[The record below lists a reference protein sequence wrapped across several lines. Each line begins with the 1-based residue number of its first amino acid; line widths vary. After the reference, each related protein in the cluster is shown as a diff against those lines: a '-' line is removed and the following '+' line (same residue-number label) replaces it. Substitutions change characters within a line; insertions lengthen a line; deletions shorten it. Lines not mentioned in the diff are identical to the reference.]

1 MTFSPSDVPILLV
14 FGQSN
19 AHGHAQPMP
28 ENERITSP
36 LPNVWGLRQPENQS
50 YDLLQP
56 VWTHYTSDG
65 TNLGEKIKS
74 GIDATDQLA
83 RT

>member
-36 LPNVWGLRQPENQS
+36 SP
-50 YDLLQP
+50 
-56 VWTHYTSDG
+56 TSG
-65 TNLGEKIKS
+65 ACASRKTSPTIFCSPFG
-74 GIDATDQLA
+74 
-83 RT
+83 RTIPPTEPI